1 VTAAAEADGPET
13 DAAPAAEGDAFG
25 AALRAGALLVLAA
38 VLSAWAGWSFRGA
51 AERRVLLAAV
61 GAAIAFAL
69 AARTRAGPASLR
81 GEPSSR
87 AAFLIAFAVALG
99 ASVPALRGSFLADDL
114 GYIQLFHAKPLSS
127 FLRLGDVSEGIW
139 GFPLDEMR
147 PLFALTYKLDY
158 MLYGP
163 SEAGYHLTNL
173 LIHAVCAG
181 LVVSIAAAAGAGGW
195 TAALAG
201 ALFALLPVHAEPV
214 SWITGKV
221 DSLPT
226 AFYLAAFYFFLRF
239 RRGASRA
246 AYGLSLLAMA
256 VGLFCKEILLT
267 LPAVLVGYDAVAGSL
282 ALSWPRS
289 PRAWARPLAVY
300 VPFGLVAFG
309 YAVLRRL
316 AVGSFGRESAL
327 GWGAVVRFTLEQD
340 FRLRHLLVPFP
351 RLLGDGPPPDAAT
364 AVLAGIVLGGVI
376 AGAGLLYAARRRFA
390 RAIALVVFFGPV
402 WYGLT
407 VLPLLVTYR
416 AARHLYLPSAGI
428 AVALA
433 LLILPTCDEGRP
445 RRSVLRL
452 ALAALLAM
460 VYATLLVGQ
469 NGRWL
474 AAAALARQSRADL
487 AAIASGLP
495 AGSTVVID
503 NLEGF
508 RPGGTVYFW
517 RWSLPFALRPPFVAA
532 DLYAPLRVLE
542 PPEVYCC
549 PASVWWRD
557 KRAFVAALVEG
568 PPEEAVEISLV
579 HWNEHR
585 GELVRRS
592 GRPTRGRLRLY
603 VERALAGPVA
613 ACDSMDPRKA
623 ERLLNALATAVRQS
637 PGSTGS
643 DVPEP

>member
-1 VTAAAEADGPET
+1 
-13 DAAPAAEGDAFG
+13 
-25 AALRAGALLVLAA
+25 
-38 VLSAWAGWSFRGA
+38 
-51 AERRVLLAAV
+51 
-61 GAAIAFAL
+61 
-69 AARTRAGPASLR
+69 
-81 GEPSSR
+81 
-87 AAFLIAFAVALG
+87 
-99 ASVPALRGSFLADDL
+99 
-114 GYIQLFHAKPLSS
+114 
-127 FLRLGDVSEGIW
+127 VSEGIW

-158 MLYGP
+158 LLYGT
-163 SEAGYHLTNL
+163 SEPGYHLTNL
-173 LIHAVCAG
+173 LIHGACAG
-181 LVVSIAAAAGAGGW
+181 LVAAIAAGAGAGGW
-195 TAALAG
+195 TATLAG

-226 AFYLAAFYFFLRF
+226 ALYLAAFYFFLRF
-239 RRGASRA
+239 RRGGSAA
-246 AYGLSLLAMA
+246 AYGLSLVALA

-267 LPAVLVGYDAVAGSL
+267 LPAVLVGYDVVAGPHAL
-282 ALSWPRS
+282 APPRS
-289 PRAWARPLAVY
+289 PRAWARALAVY
-300 VPFGLVAFG
+300 VPFALVALG
-309 YAVLRRL
+309 YTVLRRL
-316 AVGSFGRESAL
+316 AVGSFGRENAL
-327 GWGAVVRFTLEQD
+327 GWGAIVRFTVEQD

-351 RLLGDGPPPDAAT
+351 RLLGDGPPDAAS
-364 AVLAGIVLGGVI
+364 AVLAGVVLGGVI
-376 AGAGLLYAARRRFA
+376 AAALLLHAARRRFA

-402 WYGLT
+402 WYGVT

-416 AARHLYLPSAGI
+416 AARHLYLPSAGV

-433 LLILPTCDEGRP
+433 LLALPTSDEGRT
-445 RRSVLRL
+445 RRSVPRL
-452 ALAALLAM
+452 ALAALLAV
-460 VYATLLVGQ
+460 VYAILLVRQ
-469 NGRWL
+469 NDRWL
-474 AAAALARQSRADL
+474 TAAALSRQSRAAL
-487 AAIASGLP
+487 ALVASDLP

-549 PASVWWRD
+549 PPSVWWRD
-557 KRAFVAALVEG
+557 KRGFVAALVDG
-568 PPEEAVEISLV
+568 PPEETVELSLV

-613 ACDSMDPRKA
+613 ACDTMDPRKA
-623 ERLLNALATAVRQS
+623 ERLLNALATAVRQF
-637 PGSTGS
+637 PGSAAA
-643 DVPEP
+643 PER